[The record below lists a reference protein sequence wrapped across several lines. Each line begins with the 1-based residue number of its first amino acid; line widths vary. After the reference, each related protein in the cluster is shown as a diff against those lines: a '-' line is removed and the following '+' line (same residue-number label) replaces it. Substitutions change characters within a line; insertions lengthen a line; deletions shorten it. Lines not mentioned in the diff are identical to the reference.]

1 MRPDLQQPE
10 TNSTPFV
17 ISKTNSNE
25 MVENHWAEVRSQQRQ
40 IAPIQLG
47 ITGGSSTSKF
57 YPKNR

>member
-47 ITGGSSTSKF
+47 ITGGSPTSKF